1 MFSFDLPMYAAM
13 KVQLPTG
20 GDAMM
25 IHLGA
30 GRFVSNVPPLVL
42 VAVTADPGQGIKDVA
57 LTWDSKCLPADVHHT
72 TFGFDLVG
80 AQRSLEAAAAA
91 GDELA
96 REVMSKLTA
105 AEAMLEAD
113 EARVEH
119 EAAGAAKPD
128 RASAVRAEAVKA
140 GVTDERMINGLVAMT
155 QTDDLRGMPAPADS
169 RDSL

>member
-1 MFSFDLPMYAAM
+1 MFSFDLPKHAAI
-13 KVQLPTG
+13 KVELPTG
-20 GDAMM
+20 GEAVM
-25 IHLGA
+25 IHLGG

-42 VAVTADPGQGIKDVA
+42 VAVSEVQGEAIDDVA

-91 GDELA
+91 GDERA
-96 REVMSKLTA
+96 REVMGKLTA

-119 EAAGAAKPD
+119 EAAD
-128 RASAVRAEAVKA
+128 QQASA
-140 GVTDERMINGLVAMT
+140 
-155 QTDDLRGMPAPADS
+155 
-169 RDSL
+169 